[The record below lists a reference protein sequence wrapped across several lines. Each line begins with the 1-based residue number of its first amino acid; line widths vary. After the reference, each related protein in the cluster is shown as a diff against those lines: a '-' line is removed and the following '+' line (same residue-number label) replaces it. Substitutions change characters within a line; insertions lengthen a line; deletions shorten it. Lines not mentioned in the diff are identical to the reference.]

1 MVSIQYTKFTD
12 LNFDGSENVSSYGYR
27 IYSDEN
33 SEYSNYYENINELR
47 VTINNN
53 NIKEFLKENH
63 LDFYEIIKMDKK
75 LEFNGNIIYL

>member
-1 MVSIQYTKFTD
+1 MVSIQYTKFTN
-12 LNFDGSENVSSYGYR
+12 LNFDGGENVSSYGYR

-33 SEYSNYYENINELR
+33 GEYNNYYEDINELM
-47 VTINNN
+47 VAINDE

-75 LEFNGNIIYL
+75 LEFNGDIICL